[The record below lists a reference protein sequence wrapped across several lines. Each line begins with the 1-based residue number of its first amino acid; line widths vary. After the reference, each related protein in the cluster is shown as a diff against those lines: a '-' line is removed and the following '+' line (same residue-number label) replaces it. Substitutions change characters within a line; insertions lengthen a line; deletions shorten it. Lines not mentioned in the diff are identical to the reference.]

1 MKNIIFIYLFL
12 FVSTLNSQTVVIDE
26 KFKENNYPV
35 DYNFLPN
42 LNRLVIQKGELSKD
56 IPNKIIKNIYSYGT
70 DGSFEI
76 IVENDKLASCVFS
89 PIENT
94 LIVSNLPNANEKP
107 TQFRKI
113 VNGKSTSFTKT
124 NDFYQYFNDE
134 YEISLLNQNN
144 KSNINIEKD
153 SISFSLTNIV
163 TRINEKVAI
172 KKPDVTRI
180 INPTNTNYANGVD
193 FAVRINEYSI
203 GIITKAIAKDYKSAT
218 LYRTIYAYNGVVLN
232 DIAYKVEFQYK
243 NLMYSNNGGGY
254 IYTNPQTGDTY
265 LSDLTINNF
274 VIDQKTEDVYV
285 YGLFAKNAKS
295 SSNISNEPLGF
306 YIFKFD
312 KSGNKIWESVQ
323 TINDKA
329 DLNTNQNIA
338 NIKLNVT
345 IRNEKV
351 LLSISS
357 ASEKKNYIHY
367 AIVDK
372 ATGNIA
378 KIKKL
383 KFSISNENKIDS
395 NSKFVNSYYN
405 NIGYEK
411 KGLDIDGL
419 IAQDDNLLFSNYL
432 SAIQNNQKLFFKTFY
447 SRNGIWLLETDNT
460 GYFKVTFFKE

>member
-1 MKNIIFIYLFL
+1 MRNTILAFL
-12 FVSTLNSQTVVIDE
+12 LLHVCAIHAQTVVVDE

-42 LNRLVIQKGELSKD
+42 LNRLVIQKGEQSKD
-56 IPNKIIKNIYSYGT
+56 IPNKIIKNIYSYDT
-70 DGSFEI
+70 DGFVEI
-76 IVENDKLASCVFS
+76 IVANEKLASSVFS

-94 LIVSNLPNANEKP
+94 LLVSDLPKANDKP
-107 TQFRKI
+107 NQFRKI

-180 INPTNTNYANGVD
+180 INPENTNYANGVD

-218 LYRTIYAYNGVVLN
+218 LYRTIYAYNGVLLN
-232 DIAYKVEFQYK
+232 DFAYKVAFQYK

-254 IYTNPQTGDTY
+254 IYTNPQTDDTF

-274 VIDQKTEDVYV
+274 VIDPKTEDVYV
-285 YGLFAKNAKS
+285 YGLFAKNAKN

-338 NIKLNVT
+338 NIKLNLVL
-345 IRNEKV
+345 RDEKV

-357 ASEKKNYIHY
+357 ASEKKSYIHY
-367 AIVDK
+367 AIVAK
-372 ATGNIA
+372 GTGNIT
-378 KIKKL
+378 KMKKL
-383 KFSISNENKIDS
+383 NFSVSNENKIAS

-411 KGLDIDGL
+411 KGIDIDGL
-419 IAQDDNLLFSNYL
+419 IAQDDNLLFSNYMN
-432 SAIQNNQKLFFKTFY
+432 SIQNNQNLFFKTFY
-447 SRNGIWLLETDNT
+447 SKNGIWLLETDNI
-460 GYFKVTFFKE
+460 GYFKILFFKE